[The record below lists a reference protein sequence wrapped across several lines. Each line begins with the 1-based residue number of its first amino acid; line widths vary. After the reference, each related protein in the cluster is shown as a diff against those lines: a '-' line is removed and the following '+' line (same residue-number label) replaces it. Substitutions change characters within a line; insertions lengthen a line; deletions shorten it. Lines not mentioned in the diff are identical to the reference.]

1 MTRSRFVVSLSG
13 ILVGAGALAALGALY
28 LDPARAAVGPLPGFG
43 LALPADTRFV
53 MGVDV
58 QRLTSSSFYQ
68 RFAKQQRSL
77 ARPDAFKELEEKTGI
92 QPERDLD
99 QLVIAGRGGGPDEP
113 PVVLVRGRFDR
124 TRLSRALETEK
135 KRGVTWK
142 DHAGTTVYLFDETG
156 KRPAAMAFLADDTL
170 ILGSA
175 AVIETTL
182 DRTAQGR
189 QPLRDNAG
197 LVALLE
203 TVKPGST
210 VWMVGDQSLL
220 SQLPR
225 TLPAPGG
232 GGGGAGGSVSLPALK
247 SLVVTGDLDPQ
258 LSFEV
263 VGEASDEPAAR
274 NLADMVRGFVALL
287 SLQAS
292 QKPEL
297 KDLASA
303 VSVASDAQRV
313 RVSAR
318 IPHDLLEALQPK
330 RPPASSPAPAQP

>member
-1 MTRSRFVVSLSG
+1 
-13 ILVGAGALAALGALY
+13 
-28 LDPARAAVGPLPGFG
+28 
-43 LALPADTRFV
+43 
-53 MGVDV
+53 
-58 QRLTSSSFYQ
+58 
-68 RFAKQQRSL
+68 
-77 ARPDAFKELEEKTGI
+77 
-92 QPERDLD
+92 
-99 QLVIAGRGGGPDEP
+99 
-113 PVVLVRGRFDR
+113 VLVQGRLDR

-175 AVIETTL
+175 AVIEATL

-203 TVKPGST
+203 TVKPGSA
-210 VWMVGDQSLL
+210 VWMVGDHSLL

-232 GGGGAGGSVSLPALK
+232 GGAGGNVSLPALK

-263 VGEASDEPAAR
+263 VGEAADEPAAR

-318 IPHDLLEALQPK
+318 IPYELLEALQPK
-330 RPPASSPAPAQP
+330 HAPSASPAPDKH